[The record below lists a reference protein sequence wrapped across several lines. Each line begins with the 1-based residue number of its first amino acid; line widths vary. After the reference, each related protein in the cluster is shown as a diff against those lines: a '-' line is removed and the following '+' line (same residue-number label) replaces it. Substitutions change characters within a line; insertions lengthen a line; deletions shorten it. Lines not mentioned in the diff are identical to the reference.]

1 MAQLDK
7 FIEKVQAGQ
16 EIMLEAGKAPVL
28 KAESGSVPMTNQA
41 LSAAQITALVL
52 ELAPAEL
59 RDAVTQRRPAKFDYA
74 AGIKTVIVVFSPEAE
89 PLTARIYSGVRRSDT
104 AFAAPQ
110 PSAAAPH
117 APEPGINVL
126 LRRMFK
132 LGASDLHLTSS
143 HRPMVRVNGDMQELA
158 DLPVM
163 APEHLSALLE
173 AIMPR
178 HNSAQFAELH
188 DTDFA
193 YEIPKL
199 SRFRANVFMDR
210 FGMGA
215 VFRQVPVEIVTA
227 EKLCLSKEILDL
239 CFLSKGLVLVTGPT
253 GSGKLSITHK
263 CQTDSQGSSPPLNP
277 SAASIPAIK

>member
-41 LSAAQITALVL
+41 LTAAQITALVL

-59 RDAVTQRRPAKFDYA
+59 RDAVIQGRPAKFDYA

-117 APEPGINVL
+117 APEPGMNVL

-143 HRPMVRVNGDMQELA
+143 HRPMVRVNGAVSNLIREGKIFQIPSIMQTGKKAGMTMLNDVLFKLVTDKLVE
-158 DLPVM
+158 
-163 APEHLSALLE
+163 PEEAYMKAVDKPAFVALLKSKS
-173 AIMPR
+173 I
-178 HNSAQFAELH
+178 QL
-188 DTDFA
+188 
-193 YEIPKL
+193 KL
-199 SRFRANVFMDR
+199 A
-210 FGMGA
+210 GI
-215 VFRQVPVEIVTA
+215 E
-227 EKLCLSKEILDL
+227 E
-239 CFLSKGLVLVTGPT
+239 
-253 GSGKLSITHK
+253 
-263 CQTDSQGSSPPLNP
+263 
-277 SAASIPAIK
+277 